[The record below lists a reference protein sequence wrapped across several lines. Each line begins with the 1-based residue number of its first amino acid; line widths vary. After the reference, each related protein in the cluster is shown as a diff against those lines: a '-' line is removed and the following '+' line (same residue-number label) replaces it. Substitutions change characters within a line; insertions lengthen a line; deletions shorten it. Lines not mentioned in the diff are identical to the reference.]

1 MNKIL
6 KWLGVQ
12 DAFNKGLLARI
23 LVILCLIFIVF
34 GAIFVVSR
42 FVLTLLPGFPAP
54 HWTDLLIESVIF
66 LIGMITLWFIRRDK
80 MRAANRVI
88 LGGLLFVVSLQAYF
102 LGDPT
107 SDITGAMGLLLFA
120 FLAILLLDRGD
131 RWVAIILVV
140 SVFIGLMVL
149 ASSGNVLPA
158 RPLTPFGK
166 ILLTLFVW
174 GSVGSIIAIIM
185 IAAMGA
191 TRREPHLIQQQI
203 DELDQA
209 KAIGDTRNSLTFLS
223 THDALTGLYN
233 RLFFEAEFARLEK
246 SRLFP
251 ISIIT
256 AEIVDLK
263 GVNDAFGKNRGD
275 QVLINLS
282 SLFLKVFR
290 QEDIITRY
298 GGVEFVILLP
308 GADAAVVKAVLGRI
322 DKQLDA
328 YNKTHK
334 DLPLRIILGTS
345 TAIQGESLKEHLKL
359 AGKNMQEE
367 KSLRSG
373 LDSTEK

>member
-23 LVILCLIFIVF
+23 LVILCLLFIVF
-34 GAIFVVSR
+34 GAIFVVIR
-42 FVLTLLPGFPAP
+42 IVMTLLPGVPDA
-54 HWTDLLIESVIF
+54 HWTDMLIESVIF
-66 LIGMITLWFIRRDK
+66 FVGLITLWFIRSDK
-80 MRAANRVI
+80 MRAASRVI
-88 LGGLLFVVSLQAYF
+88 LGGLLFVVTLQAYF

-120 FLAILLLDRGD
+120 ILAILLLDRSD
-131 RWVAIILVV
+131 RWIAIILVV
-140 SVFIGLMVL
+140 GVFIGLNIL
-149 ASSGNVLPA
+149 ASSGNLLPA

-166 ILLTLFVW
+166 TLLTLFVW
-174 GSVGSIIAIIM
+174 GSVGTIIAIVM

-191 TRREPHLIQQQI
+191 MRREPHLIQRQI

-209 KAIGDTRNSLTFLS
+209 KTIGDTRNSLTYLS

-233 RLFFEAEFARLEK
+233 RLFFEAEFERLEK

-256 AEIVDLK
+256 AEIDDLK

-275 QVLINLS
+275 QVLINVAG
-282 SLFLKVFR
+282 LFLKVFR

-308 GADAAVVKAVLGRI
+308 GADAAVVKAVLNRI
-322 DKQLDA
+322 DKQLDD

-334 DLPLRIILGTS
+334 DLPLRILLGTS
-345 TAIQGESLKEHLKL
+345 TANQGESLKEHFKL
-359 AGKNMQEE
+359 ASKNLQEE
-367 KSLRSG
+367 KSLKSA
-373 LDSTEK
+373 